1 MMVSVKVSSGG
12 SCTGDGRPQEDSL
25 ENKGYLM
32 FKINLVADTRGGNT
46 GVRW

>member
-25 ENKGYLM
+25 KDKRFDQVQNEPC
-32 FKINLVADTRGGNT
+32 GGDW
-46 GVRW
+46 RW